1 MTIEERNHA
10 LAQATITVEV
20 AAKVLGIGRVRAYQ
34 AAKEGQI
41 PTIQIGR
48 RLVVPVP
55 RLKALLGIETAAA
68 A

>member
-34 AAKEGQI
+34 AAKDGQI

-55 RLKALLGIETAAA
+55 RLKALLGIETAVA
-68 A
+68 